1 MVHPRRSR
9 LHLIE
14 GHLDVL
20 VSEICSIKV
29 LVCNVAILVET
40 SSINLN
46 LSSMWLLR
54 ALFSGQNKQT
64 VKGQFFVS
72 NRNVD
77 PLSNSKHSLFLQ
89 VLDIVDVLTGREE
102 RLEEKE
108 FHMPIFR

>member
-1 MVHPRRSR
+1 
-9 LHLIE
+9 
-14 GHLDVL
+14 
-20 VSEICSIKV
+20 
-29 LVCNVAILVET
+29 
-40 SSINLN
+40 
-46 LSSMWLLR
+46 MWLLR

-72 NRNVD
+72 NRNVN
-77 PLSNSKHSLFLQ
+77 PLIISNSKHSLFLQ

>member
-1 MVHPRRSR
+1 
-9 LHLIE
+9 
-14 GHLDVL
+14 
-20 VSEICSIKV
+20 
-29 LVCNVAILVET
+29 
-40 SSINLN
+40 
-46 LSSMWLLR
+46 MWLLR

-72 NRNVD
+72 NRNLN